1 MRRIFSVSI
10 LGLALVAMEALPAR
24 AEVAEVRLTQQFGLS
39 YLPLIVARVNH
50 LIEKQAKAAGIDDL
64 KVSFTQL
71 SGGAAINDALLAGAV
86 DYGVAGIAPALVAWD
101 KTRGNADIKAVAA
114 LDSIAVYL
122 NTNKASIRNIKD
134 FTEADRIAVPAV
146 KVSIQSVL
154 LQIAAE
160 QAWGPGE
167 YGRLDPLTVSMKHPD
182 ANAALLSGLAGL
194 SAHFAQPPYSLTQL
208 ETPHIHKL
216 LSSHEILGGPAT
228 LNLVYTTT
236 KFREQN
242 PKVYGSVLAALREAD
257 AFIAANPASAARIY
271 VEEEKPG
278 KSVEYMQG
286 VIASRILGD
295 YSVVP
300 FGTLRIADFLYRTG
314 TLRGKPS
321 SWRDY
326 FFPEIHDQ
334 AGS

>member
-1 MRRIFSVSI
+1 MRRFFPFGI
-10 LGLALVAMEALPAR
+10 LGLALSLLGALPAR

-39 YLPLIVARVNH
+39 YLPLIVVRVNH
-50 LIEKQAKAAGIDDL
+50 LIEKHAKAAGIDDL

-71 SGGAAINDALLAGAV
+71 SGGSAINDALLAGAV

-101 KTRGNADIKAVAA
+101 KTRGNVDIRAVAA
-114 LDSIAVYL
+114 LDSVAVYL
-122 NTNKASIRNIKD
+122 NTNKASIRTIKD

-160 QAWGPGE
+160 QAWGPGQHE
-167 YGRLDPLTVSMKHPD
+167 HLDQLTVSMKHPD

-208 ETPHIHKL
+208 ESPHIHRL
-216 LSSHEILGGPAT
+216 LSSHDILGGPAT
-228 LNLVYTTT
+228 LNLVYTTAR
-236 KFREQN
+236 FREQN
-242 PKVYGSVLAALREAD
+242 PRVYGAVLAALREAD
-257 AFIAANPASAARIY
+257 ALIAANPAAVARIY

-278 KSVEYMQG
+278 KSVEYIQG
-286 VIASRILGD
+286 LVTDKALAN

-300 FGTLRIADFLYRTG
+300 FGTSRIADFLYRTG
-314 TLRGKPS
+314 TLKTKAG

-326 FFPEIHDQ
+326 FFPELHDQ